1 MVHHD
6 KMLKRS
12 DLIVRGLFLGVVVI
26 GGIVGRLRFEA
37 SPGAAEANAPMAAAN
52 IGLVLPAPQSC
63 RSDDAEPSAHS
74 TEPVVPTGA
83 DASQPQVLSGS
94 VRSSAGCAPIGG
106 AKIEFWPVGPDAADG
121 HSKRTTLFAD
131 ANGKYRLRC
140 DLPAADRAAYIY
152 LRVSADGYATLMAHY
167 QPKPSQAESEFD
179 IVLEPGK

>member
-1 MVHHD
+1 MVDHD

-12 DLIVRGLFLGVVVI
+12 DLIVRGLFLGVIVI
-26 GGIVGRLRFEA
+26 GGIVGRPQFEA
-37 SPGAAEANAPMAAAN
+37 SPGAAEANAPIAAADMGP
-52 IGLVLPAPQSC
+52 GLFIVPSC
-63 RSDDAEPSAHS
+63 RSNDAETSEPS
-74 TEPVVPTGA
+74 TEPVVLAGA

-121 HSKRTTLFAD
+121 HSKRATLFAD

-140 DLPAADRAAYIY
+140 DHPAADRAAYIY
-152 LRVSADGYATLMAHY
+152 LRVSADGYATLMTHY